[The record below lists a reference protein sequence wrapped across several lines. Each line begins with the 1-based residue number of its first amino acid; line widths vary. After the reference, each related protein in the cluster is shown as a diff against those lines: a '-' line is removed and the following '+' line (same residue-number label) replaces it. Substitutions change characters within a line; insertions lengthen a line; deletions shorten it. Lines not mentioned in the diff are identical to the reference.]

1 MRPIKPNIFFH
12 SNLDSPDEWR
22 ASLATEF
29 DDFTFSVGSH
39 VASPES
45 VNVALVWTLPRCG
58 LERFVNL
65 RVILS
70 LGAGIDQL
78 DLARLPKCVPIA
90 RLVDESLTRT
100 MVDYAKTAV
109 YRYHRRFH
117 FFERQSQNSKWTFI
131 SPTLTAERSVGILGL
146 GEIGREIALALQR
159 EGFAVYGWSRTP
171 KHLEGITAYTG
182 RDGLRSMVGRSNIVL
197 NVLPLTDETRYILCR
212 DLFRHFDEGTCMIN
226 MGRGMHLVES
236 DLLDAIASGRVDA
249 ATLDVAAVE
258 PLPLTH
264 PFWAHP
270 NILIT
275 PHVAGISRP
284 MTAVAMIAANIR
296 RAMAGERLL
305 HQVDLDR
312 GDGLSHRARILLS
325 K

>member
-1 MRPIKPNIFFH
+1 MGQIRPSIFFH

-29 DDFTFSVGSH
+29 EDFTFSVGND

-45 VNVALVWTLPRCG
+45 VDVALVWTLPDDG
-58 LERFVNL
+58 LQRFVNL
-65 RVILS
+65 RAILS

-78 DLARLPKCVPIA
+78 DLERLPKHVPIA

-117 FFERQSQNSKWTFI
+117 FFERQSQNGRWTFI
-131 SPTLTAERSVGILGL
+131 SPTLTAETSVGILGL
-146 GEIGREIALALQR
+146 GEIGRAIALALQR
-159 EGFAVYGWSRTP
+159 EGFAVYGWSRSP
-171 KHLEGITAYTG
+171 KHLAGIMTYTG
-182 RDGLRSMVGRSNIVL
+182 GDGLKSMVGRSNIVL
-197 NVLPLTDETRYILCR
+197 NVLPLTDETRCILCR
-212 DLFRHFDEGTCMIN
+212 ELFAQFEKGTCLIN

-236 DLLDAIASGRVDA
+236 DLLEAIASGRVDA
-249 ATLDVAAVE
+249 ATLDVASVE

-264 PFWAHP
+264 PFWGHP
-270 NILIT
+270 DILIT

-284 MTAVAMIAANIR
+284 TTAVAMIAANIR

-305 HQVDLDR
+305 HEVDLAR
-312 GDGLSHRARILLS
+312 GY
-325 K
+325 

>member
-1 MRPIKPNIFFH
+1 MGQIKPHIFFH
-12 SNLDSPDEWR
+12 SDLDSPDEWR
-22 ASLATEF
+22 AALATEF
-29 DDFTFSVGSH
+29 EDFSFSVGSH

-45 VNVALVWTLPRCG
+45 VDVALIWTVPEEG

-65 RVILS
+65 RAILS

-78 DLARLPKCVPIA
+78 DFDGLPKRVPIA
-90 RLVDESLTRT
+90 RLVDESLTRS

-117 FFERQSQNSKWTFI
+117 FFERQSQNRRWRFI
-131 SPTLTAERSVGILGL
+131 SPTPTGETSVGILGL
-146 GEIGREIALALQR
+146 GEIGREIVLALQR

-171 KHLEGITAYTG
+171 KQIDGITTYIG
-182 RDGLRSMVGRSNIVL
+182 RDGLKSMVGRSSIVL
-197 NVLPLTDETRYILCR
+197 NVLPLTDATRNILCR
-212 DLFRHFDEGTCMIN
+212 DLFAHFDDGTCLIN

-249 ATLDVAAVE
+249 ATLDVASVE

-264 PFWAHP
+264 PFWGHP
-270 NILIT
+270 KILVT

-312 GDGLSHRARILLS
+312 GDRLSHRAPD
-325 K
+325 

>member
-1 MRPIKPNIFFH
+1 MGQTKPHIFFH

-29 DDFTFSVGSH
+29 EDFTFSVGSD

-45 VNVALVWTLPRCG
+45 VNVALIWTLPDDG
-58 LERFVNL
+58 LEQFANL
-65 RVILS
+65 RAILS

-78 DLARLPKCVPIA
+78 DLGRLPKHVPIA

-117 FFERQSQNSKWTFI
+117 FFERQSQNCKWTFI
-131 SPTLTAERSVGILGL
+131 SPTSTAETSVGILGV
-146 GEIGREIALALQR
+146 GEIGREIALALRR

-171 KHLEGITAYTG
+171 KLLDGITTYTG
-182 RDGLRSMVGRSNIVL
+182 RDGLKSMVGRSSIVL

-212 DLFRHFDEGTCMIN
+212 DLFAQFAEGTCLIN

-249 ATLDVAAVE
+249 ATLDVVSVE
-258 PLPLTH
+258 PLPLAH

-296 RAMAGERLL
+296 RALAGERLL
-305 HQVDLDR
+305 HEVDLDR
-312 GDGLSHRARILLS
+312 EDRLSHRS
-325 K
+325 PV